1 MGVVLNPLGP
11 PFDFVGGA
19 GGGGTTTL
27 ISNVKFSAGT
37 LSQTRTDIT
46 FANSNGVSFG
56 LNTNGVIT
64 ATVSTNYAGTGFTT
78 TTTAGTAIVGTNSTN
93 GLSLGV
99 PAFLTT
105 AMQSNAVTLSN
116 IRVSAGTT
124 SNLLSAI
131 TFADGSGVTWG
142 LNAST
147 LTASVKTDY
156 LTTQTSQSA
165 IKGFG
170 ASNTGNTAGNTGL
183 STGIDWVIAGSNN
196 ITISESTAGGG
207 PNTIWVSGP
216 TTAAQSSQSA
226 IKAFGATNTG
236 NTAGNTGVSTGIDW
250 VIAGTNNI
258 TVSESTVAGGPNT
271 LWLSAPNAGGGGA
284 ITFSAGTSSGSLN
297 SVVFSDAS
305 GVTWGLS
312 GSTITASVK
321 TDYLTNINVSA
332 GTTSNNLSKIT
343 FADSNGVSFGI
354 NASTITASVAAQ
366 GLQSFFPL
374 IMPLS
379 TASQTLG
386 NGILVL
392 NPTQI
397 QAPVSISRVW
407 SPISVSYS
415 TAASSHTLQLT
426 VGFSVALYTR
436 NVSTLSLASS
446 GGTNWQLTVS
456 SNDST
461 ASVSGIRLLS
471 ANMNASAT
479 PGDYWVAFIS
489 STSSNRQAGGTN
501 SFAFSNYLDQGW
513 IPSSAGIGLFS
524 AATNST
530 LQFQFGKGQYTAAST
545 SAFPN
550 AISANAIIANNSA
563 AVFRFPLLYAANFT
577 S

>member
-78 TTTAGTAIVGTNSTN
+78 TTTTGTAIVGTNTTN

-99 PAFLTT
+99 PVFLTT
-105 AMQSNAVTLSN
+105 AMASDAVTLSN

-124 SNLLSAI
+124 SNLLSRI

-156 LTTQTSQSA
+156 LTSQSSQSA

-183 STGIDWVIAGSNN
+183 STGIDWVLAGTNN

-207 PNTIWVSGP
+207 PNTLWVSGP
-216 TTAAQSSQSA
+216 TTAAQTNQSA
-226 IKAFGATNTG
+226 IKGFGASNTG

-284 ITFSAGTSSGSLN
+284 VTFSAGTSSGSLN
-297 SVVFSDAS
+297 SIVFSDAS

-354 NASTITASVAAQ
+354 NASTVTASIAQ
-366 GLQSFFPL
+366 GLLSFFPL
-374 IMPLS
+374 ITAFS

-386 NGILVL
+386 NGILVM
-392 NPTQI
+392 NPIQI
-397 QAPVSISRVW
+397 QAPVSFSRVW
-407 SPISVSYS
+407 HPVSVSYS

-436 NVSTLSLASS
+436 NVSTFSLASS

-461 ASVSGIRLLS
+461 ASVSGVRFLS
-471 ANMNASAT
+471 ANLNVSAT
-479 PGDYWVAFIS
+479 PGDYWVGFVS

-513 IPSSAGIGLFS
+513 LPSSIGMGLFS
-524 AATNST
+524 AASNST
-530 LQFQFGKGQYTAAST
+530 IQWQFGKGQYTAAST

-550 AISANAIIANNSA
+550 AISANAIIGNNSA
-563 AVFRFPLLYAANFT
+563 AIFRFPLLYAANFT

>member
-1 MGVVLNPLGP
+1 MGVVINPLGP

-78 TTTAGTAIVGTNSTN
+78 TTTTGTAIVGTNTTN

-105 AMQSNAVTLSN
+105 AMASDAVTLSN

-124 SNLLSAI
+124 SNLLSRI

-284 ITFSAGTSSGSLN
+284 VTFSAGTSSGSLN

-354 NASTITASVAAQ
+354 NASTITASVAAE
-366 GLQSFFPL
+366 GTLSFFSL
-374 IMPLS
+374 IVPFS
-379 TASQTLG
+379 TSSNSVG
-386 NGILVL
+386 NNSLVL
-392 NPTQI
+392 NPLAVQENVSFSKVLN
-397 QAPVSISRVW
+397 PV
-407 SPISVSYS
+407 SVSYS

-426 VGFSVALYTR
+426 VALSVALYTR
-436 NVSTLSLASS
+436 NGSTLSRASS
-446 GGTNWQLTVS
+446 GATNWQMTVS
-456 SNDST
+456 SNDLT
-461 ASVSGIRLLS
+461 ASVSGIRYLS
-471 ANMNASAT
+471 VPLNVSAT
-479 PGDYWVAFIS
+479 PGDYWVGCIS

-501 SFAFSNYLDQGW
+501 SFAFSNFLDVGQ
-513 IPSSAGIGLFS
+513 IPSTGGQGLFS
-524 AATNST
+524 AAVNST
-530 LQFQFGKGQYTAAST
+530 FQYQLGKGVY
-545 SAFPN
+545 SATTTGFPSGIQ
-550 AISANAIIANNSA
+550 ISEIAGNSSA
-563 AVFRFPLLYAANFT
+563 GAFRFPLLYAANFT
-577 S
+577 A